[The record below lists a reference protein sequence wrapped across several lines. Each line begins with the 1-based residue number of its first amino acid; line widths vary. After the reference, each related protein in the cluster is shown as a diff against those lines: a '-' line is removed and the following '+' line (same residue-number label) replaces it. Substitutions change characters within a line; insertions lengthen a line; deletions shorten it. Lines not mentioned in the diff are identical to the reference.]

1 MTPQTTRLPSVAVI
15 EDNEDNQLLL
25 EVLLSE
31 RYALMPYRDG
41 TSALEGLHREPPDL
55 ALLDISL
62 PGMDGLEVLAQIRE
76 SPLLRTLPVV
86 ALTAHAME
94 GDRERLLK
102 QGFDDYIS
110 KPILSENLLFEAID
124 RLLHERPR
132 LGD

>member
-1 MTPQTTRLPSVAVI
+1 VAII

-31 RYALMPYRDG
+31 RYALRPYRDG
-41 TSALEGLHREPPDL
+41 ASALAGLLREPPDV

-124 RLLHERPR
+124 RLLREQPR